1 MANLASAQ
9 PKKKSMKESERTGT
23 DQQMTAKTPLAS
35 IDALNAKGQAE
46 LDFETKSQKDNL
58 IKETNDIAMR

>member
-1 MANLASAQ
+1 
-9 PKKKSMKESERTGT
+9 
-23 DQQMTAKTPLAS
+23 MTAKTPLAS